1 MSYFYSVRKVSFGI
15 LPAVEVEFSPKIK
28 TLTSM
33 AALPEGFKSPN
44 LNLLPIQFLRQYGC
58 VLDFRE

>member
-1 MSYFYSVRKVSFGI
+1 MSFGI
-15 LPAVEVEFSPKIK
+15 LPAVEIEFSPKIK